1 MRQVQSSNLTAL
13 EQNALVIRDFI
24 WFKVKNISTG
34 NPHTEGYWS
43 GSGTVEA
50 AVIDPETG
58 NSQNRTF
65 VGAGSLIQISEI
77 PLVSNL
83 VVRDVTLEL
92 SQVNP
97 NINNLIRGFQVK
109 QGEVQIFRGLFNPD
123 TQEFVAPAEPRF
135 WGFINEVSINT
146 PSEGDFGSVEVNC
159 VSHAQETIRLN
170 TNKRSQGDQQRRQA
184 GDAFFQD
191 VGVVAD
197 WNIFWGSIK
206 GQVETT
212 PPPTITQG
220 RILS

>member
-83 VVRDVTLEL
+83 VVRDVTIEL

-135 WGFINEVSINT
+135 WGFINEVTINT
-146 PSEGDFGSVEVNC
+146 PAEGDFGSVEVNC

-170 TNKRSQGDQQRRQA
+170 TNKRSQGDQVRRQA
-184 GDAFFQD
+184 GDNFFQD
-191 VGVVAD
+191 VSVVAD
-197 WNIFWGSIK
+197 WTVFWGNIK

-212 PPPTITQG
+212 PPPILTQG
-220 RILS
+220 RVLT